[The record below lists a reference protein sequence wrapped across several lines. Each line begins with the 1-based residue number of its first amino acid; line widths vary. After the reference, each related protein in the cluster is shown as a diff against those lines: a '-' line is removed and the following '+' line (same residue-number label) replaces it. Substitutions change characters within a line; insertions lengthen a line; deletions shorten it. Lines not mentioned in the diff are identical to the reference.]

1 MASDHV
7 LHKCV
12 MVNDVPNFA
21 FIIGYFS
28 LAGQS
33 WTCRA
38 DIAAFFFTKML
49 NFMRKNDITK
59 LVPKEYSQDHDTTYK
74 PFDGGLS
81 SGYWARSAHVLPKQ
95 EKDPW
100 KAGGINYIGDCI
112 SLYYK
117 KFSTDNLELTVAN
130 KENKKN
136 F

>member
-59 LVPKEYSQDHDTTYK
+59 LVPKNIPRIMIQNINLLMEDSPLAIGPD
-74 PFDGGLS
+74 
-81 SGYWARSAHVLPKQ
+81 LPMF
-95 EKDPW
+95 
-100 KAGGINYIGDCI
+100 C
-112 SLYYK
+112 L
-117 KFSTDNLELTVAN
+117 
-130 KENKKN
+130 NKKKTPGKLVESTTLVTVFHCITRN
-136 F
+136 SVLIIWN